1 MIGVSQFDGDFGE
14 LPLWCDFKDN
24 YAVVFTTR
32 NYTLSSDN
40 AGVIDKTGK
49 EIIPLKYDNIT
60 IEDNF
65 FIVKEIRK
73 ESYLTV
79 TRYGVLDLTGK
90 VLLPIEYSSINKKY
104 GIDYYEVS
112 KK

>member
-1 MIGVSQFDGDFGE
+1 LDSTYYGYIDKKNNWVIKPKYLRGG
-14 LPLWCDFKDN
+14 DFKDN

-60 IEDNF
+60 D
-65 FIVKEIRK
+65 
-73 ESYLTV
+73 
-79 TRYGVLDLTGK
+79 
-90 VLLPIEYSSINKKY
+90 
-104 GIDYYEVS
+104 
-112 KK
+112 